1 MASQTR
7 RRERSRLLMRA
18 AVLATVTTTL
28 VPGSALRAQT
38 DGTCIPVAQ
47 RAGRT
52 FGCFITARQE
62 LGHLPRDLLPYWHL
76 DTYPIRVAADRAR
89 AAEKTS

>member
-7 RRERSRLLMRA
+7 RRERSRLVMRA
-18 AVLATVTTTL
+18 AVLATVTTTPVL
-28 VPGSALRAQT
+28 GSALRAQT

-52 FGCFITARQE
+52 FGCFSVRET
-62 LGHLPRDLLPYWHL
+62 
-76 DTYPIRVAADRAR
+76 TYFFGAFIMSPNRSPGASGSNASACV
-89 AAEKTS
+89 T